1 MTRPDATLPL
11 EHERISA
18 LVELMKQEQQFL
30 VAADADGLDE
40 LTPRKVAL
48 VQELAQLSRQRHGA
62 LSGAGFLASE
72 AGMEPWL
79 ATQGDDPS
87 VRAAWKQLLALTLEA
102 KVLNRVNGMLI
113 NRQMAHNQTVLNA
126 LRTPTAGAADST
138 LYGAKGQTF
147 GSAPTRRFVV
157 G

>member
-1 MTRPDATLPL
+1 MTRPDASLPH

-18 LVELMKQEQQFL
+18 LVELMKQEQRFL
-30 VAADADGLDE
+30 VAADADGLE
-40 LTPRKVAL
+40 GLTPRKVAL
-48 VQELAQLSRQRHGA
+48 VQELAQLSRQRHAA
-62 LSGAGFLASE
+62 LAGAGFIASE

-79 ATQGDDPS
+79 AAQGDE
-87 VRAAWKQLLALTLEA
+87 AARSAWSRLLTLTAEA
-102 KVLNRVNGMLI
+102 KELNRVNGMLI
-113 NRQMAHNQTVLNA
+113 NRQMAHNQSVLNA

-147 GSAPTRRFVV
+147 GSAPSRRFVV

>member
-1 MTRPDATLPL
+1 MTRPNATFPA
-11 EHERISA
+11 EHERIAA

-30 VAADADGLDE
+30 VAADADGLAG
-40 LTPRKVAL
+40 LTARKAAL

-62 LSGAGFLASE
+62 LGSAGFLASE
-72 AGMEPWL
+72 GGMEPWL
-79 ATQGDDPS
+79 AAHGDDES
-87 VRAAWKQLLALTLEA
+87 RGAWSALLALTADA
-102 KVLNRVNGMLI
+102 KELNRVNGMLI

-126 LRTPTAGAADST
+126 LRTPTAAPEAT

-147 GSAPTRRFVV
+147 GSAPSRRFVL

>member
-1 MTRPDATLPL
+1 MTSPSTTLSL
-11 EHERISA
+11 EHERIDA

-30 VAADADGLDE
+30 VAADADGLAQ
-40 LTPRKVAL
+40 LTPRKAAL
-48 VQELAQLSRQRHGA
+48 VQELAQLSRERHAA
-62 LSGAGFLASE
+62 LAGAGFAASE

-79 ATQGDDPS
+79 AAQGDE
-87 VRAAWKQLLALTLEA
+87 AARSAWTRLLAHTAEA
-102 KVLNRVNGMLI
+102 KELNRLNGMLV

-126 LRTPTAGAADST
+126 LRTPAAGAEPG

-147 GSAPTRRFVV
+147 GSGPSRGFVA

>member
-1 MTRPDATLPL
+1 MTRPDATLPF

-30 VAADADGLDE
+30 VAADADGLDG
-40 LTPRKVAL
+40 LTPRKTVL

-62 LSGAGFLASE
+62 LAGAGFLASE
-72 AGMEPWL
+72 AGMKPWL

-102 KVLNRVNGMLI
+102 KELNRVNGMLI

-147 GSAPTRRFVV
+147 GSAPARRFVV

>member
-1 MTRPDATLPL
+1 MTSPGTTLTP
-11 EHERISA
+11 EHERIQA

-30 VAADADGLDE
+30 VAAAADGLAQ

-48 VQELAQLSRQRHGA
+48 VQELAQLSRERHAA
-62 LSGAGFLASE
+62 LAGAGFPGSE

-79 ATQGDDPS
+79 AALGGE
-87 VRAAWKQLLALTLEA
+87 AARSTWTQLLAQTAVA
-102 KVLNRVNGMLI
+102 KELNRVNGMLI

-126 LRTPTAGAADST
+126 LRTPAGDAGPA

-147 GSAPTRRFVV
+147 GSGPSQRFVA

>member
-1 MTRPDATLPL
+1 MTSPAPALTP

-30 VAADADGLDE
+30 VSADADGLAR
-40 LTPRKVAL
+40 LTPRKAAL
-48 VQELAQLSRQRHGA
+48 VQELAQLARERHAA
-62 LSGAGFLASE
+62 LGKAGFAPSE

-79 ATQGDDPS
+79 ATQDDAA
-87 VRAAWKQLLALTLEA
+87 RAAWTGLLAQTAEA
-102 KVLNRVNGMLI
+102 KELNRVNGMLI
-113 NRQMAHNQTVLNA
+113 NRQMAHTQTVLTA
-126 LRTPTAGAADST
+126 LRTPASGAAPA

-147 GSAPTRRFVV
+147 GGGPSRGFVA

>member
-1 MTRPDATLPL
+1 MTRPNATLTA
-11 EHERISA
+11 EHERIAA

-30 VAADADGLDE
+30 VAADADGLAG
-40 LTPRKVAL
+40 LTPRKVVL
-48 VQELAQLSRQRHGA
+48 VQELAQLSRERHAA
-62 LSGAGFLASE
+62 LGGAGFIASE

-79 ATQGDDPS
+79 AAQGDD
-87 VRAAWKQLLALTLEA
+87 VARASWSQLLALTAEA
-102 KVLNRVNGMLI
+102 KELNRVNGMLI

-126 LRTPTAGAADST
+126 LRTPTAAPEST

-147 GSAPTRRFVV
+147 GTAPARRFVV